1 MYRSGSWGGVNES
14 DEDERLAVL
23 QAQQQDNAYTQIEV
37 VRVSEEARGRSSS
50 GQTEVHVGTL
60 LGGSHIAGMRALSF

>member
-23 QAQQQDNAYTQIEV
+23 QAQQDNAYTQIEV

-50 GQTEVHVGTL
+50 GQTEVRIRMSELFWEAFTL
-60 LGGSHIAGMRALSF
+60 VE